1 MEDAG
6 SLELAACVRAVV
18 EGDQLTMY
26 LTTGKKKHKRYFWV
40 DEQSGDI
47 MWDKRGKTLPP
58 NKKERLTLVDDKAAT
73 VRDANWK
80 HRDLALTI
88 HTAGVTLIVVA
99 RDAHMKTRWIQGL
112 TGVMRSVGEK
122 HPLGS
127 GGADGGGSAL
137 PLRGTRRGTQSRM
150 GCCGSAPQRP
160 ANSTREQENEGTSEH
175 VDTDD
180 GQLERHASSVPGDQK
195 TANSTREEEEEEEKE
210 EEEGTP
216 PVVAAAPEPEPPEP
230 EPEPVDT
237 DDGQLER
244 HASSVP
250 GDQKTANSTRE
261 EEEEEEE

>member
-1 MEDAG
+1 MIECARSQVTGLIDAYPSFRHTVRRWYRVRSDARAMEDAG

-58 NKKERLTLVDDKAAT
+58 NKKERLIFVEDKAAT

-112 TGVMRSVGEK
+112 MGVMRSVGEK
-122 HPLGS
+122 HLLGS
-127 GGADGGGSAL
+127 GGADG
-137 PLRGTRRGTQSRM
+137 SR
-150 GCCGSAPQRP
+150 
-160 ANSTREQENEGTSEH
+160 
-175 VDTDD
+175 
-180 GQLERHASSVPGDQK
+180 SVF
-195 TANSTREEEEEEEKE
+195 R
-210 EEEGTP
+210 
-216 PVVAAAPEPEPPEP
+216 
-230 EPEPVDT
+230 
-237 DDGQLER
+237 
-244 HASSVP
+244 
-250 GDQKTANSTRE
+250 
-261 EEEEEEE
+261 